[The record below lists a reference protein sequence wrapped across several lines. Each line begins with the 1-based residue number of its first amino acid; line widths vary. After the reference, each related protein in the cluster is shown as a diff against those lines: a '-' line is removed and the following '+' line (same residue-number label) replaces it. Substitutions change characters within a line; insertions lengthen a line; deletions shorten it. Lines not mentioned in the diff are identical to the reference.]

1 MKDVQE
7 FGGTK
12 NGLNTDICFI
22 LALSLFVSWRLFF
35 TSPSASIAVPQAKPH
50 PGAQDS
56 GSFQRGLQGAAA
68 LQNAPSVIFIHLQV
82 PVSPLPSSSDSD
94 PLDPWEDVREAV
106 PVADEVL
113 QPGSL
118 HLQDLASNRLH
129 GDVCGQRARSQAR
142 AVYDD
147 PGQVAAALTLDGGE
161 RLSEPMLRE
170 SNHLSLR
177 HDPEPEHQV
186 GPVRSF
192 IFRNGDGDVGKILRD
207 AHRPFVDQLCANL
220 VRITTLAIVPSHSLP
235 PSTAVVEDLKMSP
248 ASNRSSIRSLHS
260 HSHQQSILGK
270 LNTFRQQDLLCDV
283 TLQVHDEAF
292 RAHKALLAASSDH
305 FLFLFT
311 SKPQSVYR
319 LQDTLSNVLQFIY
332 SAQVCVEEDKVCVE
346 EDNKVCVEDDVTQ
359 QLLAAAKLLQEVS
372 KRKRGRPSKTDLQKE
387 DSETADVLHEDEV
400 TDVLHEDE
408 VTDVLH
414 EDEVTDVLHEDAE
427 SESKDD
433 ADFNPVSRQSK
444 RKIRPPVKY
453 KSYRVSG
460 EETGSREPG
469 KRGRKRKYPDTE
481 ARCEDC
487 GKVFKNH
494 LFLKIHQRTHTGE
507 TINALMLDR
516 RAIQKS
522 PFTQKHTLLV
532 HQRSHSGEKPFICNV
547 CSKSLST
554 KHALQEHMHLH
565 QGEKPFGCDKCGK
578 TFTQKR
584 QLKSHYRVH
593 TGKSLPECA
602 QCHHKFMDT
611 AQLKK
616 HLRTHTGE

>member
-1 MKDVQE
+1 MKRVAM
-7 FGGTK
+7 K
-12 NGLNTDICFI
+12 RAAMKR
-22 LALSLFVSWRLFF
+22 ALLHEPQRLHRC
-35 TSPSASIAVPQAKPH
+35 PPGEGDPDPPVP
-50 PGAQDS
+50 
-56 GSFQRGLQGAAA
+56 
-68 LQNAPSVIFIHLQV
+68 V

-147 PGQVAAALTLDGGE
+147 RLHSHLMVVNACPNRCSGNLTI
-161 RLSEPMLRE
+161 S
-170 SNHLSLR
+170 
-177 HDPEPEHQV
+177 
-186 GPVRSF
+186 RS
-192 IFRNGDGDVGKILRD
+192 VMIL
-207 AHRPFVDQLCANL
+207 N
-220 VRITTLAIVPSHSLP
+220 
-235 PSTAVVEDLKMSP
+235 PSTRSDQYGVLSSGTSRKICQLQEEQEEDLKMSP

-319 LQDTLSNVLQFIY
+319 LQDVSAETLSNVLQFIY

-359 QLLAAAKLLQEVS
+359 QLLAAAKLLQVSELITALSERSADEEKDDQSELQEVGVPKVQEVS

-387 DSETADVLHEDEV
+387 DSETADVLHEDEVTDVLHEDEV

-494 LFLKIHQRTHTGE
+494 LFLKIHQRTHT
-507 TINALMLDR
+507 A
-516 RAIQKS
+516 
-522 PFTQKHTLLV
+522 FTQKHTLLV

-616 HLRTHTGE
+616 HLRTHTGEICDDINDVVQVRSVMILMMLFR